1 MFEVQ
6 SGVTVYEPEDY
17 DASQH
22 SPSPIFIEE
31 LQPSGREAT
40 SVSAIR
46 PRFSSAF
53 GKNSVSIDVGDAD
66 LYGGG
71 EVRSDLRRNGDSQT
85 LWNTDNPTGL
95 LDNGKRMYQSHPWVL
110 GVRKDGS
117 AFGIIADN
125 TWRSKLSLRGRVR
138 FKSEGPAFRVVII
151 EKDSPQEVL
160 GTLAEL
166 SGKMQLPPLWA
177 LGYQQCR
184 FSYYPQERVA
194 GLADTLREHRIPC
207 DVIWISIIWT
217 STKSSPLIR
226 LISPTP
232 RDSTTICTD

>member
-1 MFEVQ
+1 
-6 SGVTVYEPEDY
+6 
-17 DASQH
+17 
-22 SPSPIFIEE
+22 
-31 LQPSGREAT
+31 
-40 SVSAIR
+40 
-46 PRFSSAF
+46 
-53 GKNSVSIDVGDAD
+53 
-66 LYGGG
+66 
-71 EVRSDLRRNGDSQT
+71 
-85 LWNTDNPTGL
+85 
-95 LDNGKRMYQSHPWVL
+95 MYQSHPWVL

-207 DVIWISIIWT
+207 DVIWHREYSSRLPATTQAWRQSIRNLRAEQQAYLIGNDLLVIPRW
-217 STKSSPLIR
+217 SESPVLPKDGWNLFGSR
-226 LISPTP
+226 AKP
-232 RDSTTICTD
+232 CV